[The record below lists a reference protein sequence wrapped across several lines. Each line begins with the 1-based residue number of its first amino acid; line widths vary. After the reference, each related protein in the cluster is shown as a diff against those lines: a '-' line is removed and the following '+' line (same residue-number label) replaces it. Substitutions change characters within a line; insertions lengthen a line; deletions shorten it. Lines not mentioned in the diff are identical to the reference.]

1 MVVEYEITPDD
12 LFAFQW
18 RAAFKS
24 RPARRATRQ
33 AYLFWFLALLLIS
46 ILPAIGGDGFVFS
59 RIDWTFLPGTVLL
72 VFLLQKLL
80 TNWLMRRAIR
90 RMLADEKPGR
100 GQLGRHRV
108 VLQPDAVVESTGV
121 NQTRTSWSGVD
132 RVEQEQEYI
141 FIYTSPMSAHL
152 IPKRA
157 FRDAAE
163 ADAFYQL
170 AKARKEAAP

>member
-1 MVVEYEITPDD
+1 MEVEYEITPDD

-24 RPARRATRQ
+24 RTARRTSRQ
-33 AYLFWFLALLLIS
+33 AYFVWFLVLLLIS
-46 ILPAIGGDGFVFS
+46 ILPAIGSDGFVFS
-59 RIDWTFLPGTVLL
+59 RIDWTFLFITLL
-72 VFLLQKLL
+72 VVFLLQKLL

-90 RMLADEKPGR
+90 RMLGDEKPDR

-108 VLQPDAVVESTGV
+108 VLLPDAVVESTGV
-121 NQTRTSWSGVD
+121 NQTRTSWPGVD
-132 RVEQEQEYI
+132 RVEQDQDYI

-157 FRDAAE
+157 FGDAARAE
-163 ADAFYQL
+163 AFFQL
-170 AKARKEAAP
+170 AKASKETAP